1 MATGIEVSALSALFM
16 RVTGLLER
24 ADDAEAIDF
33 DFEVM
38 VLNRYHNVL
47 FDRSAEAVRIED
59 RLKLL
64 NSKSGPTFESRFT
77 EGLMM
82 MFEACDK
89 IGLFGGEITLDLQ
102 GWLEGSIRMA
112 HAWAEACQLSESD
125 SWNKA
130 RCSIAGFGLGSVCS
144 VCSCF
149 ESWNPDGECPE
160 DELVESLSQYGLDI
174 DGSALKEGSPGG
186 AWSANREIACHTHTH
201 SRYALC
207 ALHAQLDAL
216 R

>member
-1 MATGIEVSALSALFM
+1 MRFSCFGSTKFHLKNNHSLFARGLVFGPRESVKVRIWGWDSAYIPPYEVSALSALFM

-24 ADDAEAIDF
+24 ADDAEAI

-112 HAWAEACQLSESD
+112 HAWAEACQLS
-125 SWNKA
+125 A
-130 RCSIAGFGLGSVCS
+130 PALGFGLLFGLWLRHGMRRAARSAQHAAWYAV
-144 VCSCF
+144 
-149 ESWNPDGECPE
+149 ERRETLRNEKAR
-160 DELVESLSQYGLDI
+160 ELST
-174 DGSALKEGSPGG
+174 
-186 AWSANREIACHTHTH
+186 RE
-201 SRYALC
+201 
-207 ALHAQLDAL
+207 
-216 R
+216 